1 MIKKLL
7 LAAGATTILAAA
19 AMMGQ
24 ITRVRADFTVAPPSC
39 TLGSVDVSASANR
52 HTYKYD
58 LNCDDNSSYHAE
70 AAYDPAQQLAQERLV
85 GTSYPFAVDA
95 VWSCATDPWIA
106 QTAVQCTFTQG
117 TSSNLAGAFG
127 YLFSQFSAGAG
138 GYPLTPSY
146 IDAYSRHAL
155 AAQLQNAI
163 NRLQTP
169 APQPAPDSIVVT
181 KVPGA
186 RTVNVEPFSPT
197 ADLVAVGISGPG
209 MLVQGTNQ
217 TYTATI
223 RNDGVAVNGRVEV
236 VISLVAPL
244 VYLVGAVDPGAGF
257 VCDAAPFS
265 STIHCGGGTL
275 AQGQSAT
282 IAFHAFASTAGNAK
296 LLLSINPN
304 NSVAESNTDNNS
316 AALDVTIQ

>member
-7 LAAGATTILAAA
+7 LAAGATTILATA
-19 AMMGQ
+19 AMTGQ

-39 TLGSVDVSASANR
+39 TLGSVDVGANATR
-52 HTYKYD
+52 HTYTYD

-70 AAYDPAQQLAQERLV
+70 AAYDPTRQLAQERMV
-85 GTSYPFAVDA
+85 GTSYPFTVDA
-95 VWSCATDPWIA
+95 EWSCPVDPWIA

-117 TSSNLAGAFG
+117 TISEATGAFG

-146 IDAYSRHAL
+146 IDAYSRHVL

-169 APQPAPDSIVVT
+169 PPQPAPNSTVVT
-181 KVPGA
+181 KAPGA

-197 ADLVAVGISGPG
+197 ADLVAVGVSGPG
-209 MLVQGTNQ
+209 TLVQGTNQ

-244 VYLVGAVDPGAGF
+244 VYLDGAIDPGAGF
-257 VCDAAPFS
+257 VCDAASFS
-265 STIHCGGGTL
+265 STIHCSGGTL

-282 IAFHAFASTAGNAK
+282 IAFHAFASGAGNAK
-296 LLLSINPN
+296 LLLTIDPN
-304 NSVAESNTDNNS
+304 NTVAESNSDNNS
-316 AALDVTIQ
+316 AALNVTIQ

>member
-58 LNCDDNSSYHAE
+58 LNCDDNSSYH
-70 AAYDPAQQLAQERLV
+70 V
-85 GTSYPFAVDA
+85 G
-95 VWSCATDPWIA
+95 
-106 QTAVQCTFTQG
+106 
-117 TSSNLAGAFG
+117 GA
-127 YLFSQFSAGAG
+127 
-138 GYPLTPSY
+138 
-146 IDAYSRHAL
+146 I
-155 AAQLQNAI
+155 
-163 NRLQTP
+163 
-169 APQPAPDSIVVT
+169 
-181 KVPGA
+181 
-186 RTVNVEPFSPT
+186 
-197 ADLVAVGISGPG
+197 
-209 MLVQGTNQ
+209 
-217 TYTATI
+217 
-223 RNDGVAVNGRVEV
+223 
-236 VISLVAPL
+236 
-244 VYLVGAVDPGAGF
+244 DPGAGF

-275 AQGQSAT
+275 AQGQSDT